1 MLSYTMK
8 MVIFPLGC
16 LLVIVSSIILGQTAH
31 PVLMMLTGILLI
43 MSIWGERRYPF
54 LRMIQWLIL
63 GAFHYFSQLNWCNLL
78 YYMLII
84 SMIQNKQQ
92 IIQSLPISLLLML
105 QYTIIRLSYVP
116 TDAYTLL
123 VSLFDLLTSV
133 VVIVLYHTLM
143 NSESEKQKLRKKN
156 QFLTLHDPL
165 TGLLNYEGYMKVLH
179 RTLEEERSFL
189 LVLLNV
195 NNFSGYKKGSD
206 DPWCAVIKGIGTK
219 ITDQF
224 PEAYGV
230 SRYAGDRFAVVLPQ
244 IRHIEERISSLLS
257 NQLQGLQVSY
267 SISRYPKL
275 SQTLQQFMTT
285 AEDQLIQQQRSQWI
299 KNEEEVFRSE
309 RLRAVGELAAG
320 MAHEIR
326 NPLTAIRGFLQL
338 SRGQAFN
345 IAPWYEVIMSEVTR
359 VTDLTGEFL
368 QFSKPQVHHMKP
380 EKLAHCLERVMS
392 LTESD
397 AASRGHRITL
407 HVKDESVYVNM
418 DRDKIVQVLINLI
431 RNAFEAMSDPGE
443 VHMYMMQEGDK
454 VLISIADTGSGIPES
469 SLTEIF
475 NPFFTTKEEGT
486 GLGLALCQKIV
497 QDHNGKITVQS
508 EMGAGSTFTLQLP
521 VETDKL

>member
-8 MVIFPLGC
+8 MVIFPIGC
-16 LLVIVSSIILGQTAH
+16 LLVMVSSTVLGQASH
-31 PVLMMLTGILLI
+31 PTLMIVTGILLI
-43 MSIWGERRYPF
+43 ISIWAERRYPF
-54 LRMIQWLIL
+54 LTWIQWLIL

-84 SMIQNKQQ
+84 SMIQDKQRMVQ
-92 IIQSLPISLLLML
+92 TLPISLLLML

-116 TDAYTLL
+116 IEAYSLL
-123 VSLFDLLTSV
+123 VSLFDLLTAV
-133 VVIVLYHTLM
+133 VVIWLYHTLM
-143 NSESEKQKLRKKN
+143 NSESEQRKLREKN
-156 QFLTLHDPL
+156 RFLTLHDPL
-165 TGLLNYEGYMKVLH
+165 TGLLNYEGYMQVLH
-179 RTLEEERSFL
+179 KTLEEERSFL
-189 LVLLNV
+189 LILLNV
-195 NNFSGYKKGSD
+195 NNFSGYKKESD
-206 DPWCAVIKGIGTK
+206 DPWCAVIKGIGQK
-219 ITDQF
+219 ITNQF
-224 PEAYGV
+224 PESYGI
-230 SRYAGDRFAVVLPQ
+230 SRYAGDRFAIVLPQ
-244 IRHIEERISSLLS
+244 IPYIEERISSLLS

-267 SISRYPKL
+267 SISRYPRL
-275 SQTLQQFMTT
+275 SQTLQQFMTI
-285 AEDQLIQQQRSQWI
+285 AEDQLIEQQRSQWI

-338 SRGQAFN
+338 SRGQSFN

-368 QFSKPQVHHMKP
+368 QFSKPQAHHMKP

-407 HVKDESVYVNM
+407 HVRDESVCVNM

-443 VHMYMMQEGDK
+443 VHIDMIQEGDNA
-454 VLISIADTGSGIPES
+454 LISIADTGSGIPER
-469 SLTEIF
+469 SLTAIF

-486 GLGLALCQKIV
+486 GLGLALCQKIA
-497 QDHNGKITVQS
+497 QDHNGSISVSS
-508 EMGAGSTFTLQLP
+508 EMGEGSTFTLCLP
-521 VETDKL
+521 VESGE

>member
-1 MLSYTMK
+1 MK
-8 MVIFPLGC
+8 MVIFPIGC
-16 LLVIVSSIILGQTAH
+16 LLVIVSSTVLGQASH
-31 PVLMMLTGILLI
+31 PALMIVTGILLMI
-43 MSIWGERRYPF
+43 SIWAERRYPF
-54 LRMIQWLIL
+54 LTWVQWLIL
-63 GAFHYFSQLNWCNLL
+63 GGFHYFSQLNWCNLL

-84 SMIQNKQQ
+84 SMIQNKQRMVQ
-92 IIQSLPISLLLML
+92 TLPISMLLML
-105 QYTIIRLSYVP
+105 QYTTIRLSYVQIEP
-116 TDAYTLL
+116 YSLL
-123 VSLFDLLTSV
+123 VSLFDLLTAV
-133 VVIVLYHTLM
+133 VVILLYHTLM
-143 NSESEKQKLRKKN
+143 NSESEKRKLREKN
-156 QFLTLHDPL
+156 RFLTLHDPL

-179 RTLEEERSFL
+179 KTLEEERTFL
-189 LVLLNV
+189 LILLNV

-206 DPWCAVIKGIGTK
+206 DPWCAVIKGIGKK
-219 ITDQF
+219 ITNQF
-224 PEAYGV
+224 PESYGI
-230 SRYAGDRFAVVLPQ
+230 SRYAGDRFAIVLPQ
-244 IRHIEERISSLLS
+244 IPYIEERMSSLLS

-267 SISRYPKL
+267 SISSYPRL
-275 SQTLQQFMTT
+275 SQTLQQFMTI
-285 AEDQLIQQQRSQWI
+285 AEDQLIEQQRSQWI

-338 SRGQAFN
+338 SRGQSFN

-380 EKLAHCLERVMS
+380 EKLSLCLERVMS

-407 HVKDESVYVNM
+407 QVRDESVCVNM

-443 VHMYMMQEGDK
+443 VHIDMIQEGDN
-454 VLISIADTGSGIPES
+454 VLISIADTGSGIPER
-469 SLTEIF
+469 SLTAIF

-486 GLGLALCQKIV
+486 GLGLALCQKIA
-497 QDHNGKITVQS
+497 QDHNGSITVSS
-508 EMGAGSTFTLQLP
+508 EMGEGSTFTLCLP
-521 VETDKL
+521 VESGE